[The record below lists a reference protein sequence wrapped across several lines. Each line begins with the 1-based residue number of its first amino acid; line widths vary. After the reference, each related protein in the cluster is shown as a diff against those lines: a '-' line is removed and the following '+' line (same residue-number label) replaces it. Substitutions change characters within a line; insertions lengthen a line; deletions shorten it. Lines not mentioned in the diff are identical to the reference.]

1 MTIVL
6 ILVGA
11 LPATLFLISKL
22 GLDTPPQAHLLVDI
36 SDSARKESSR
46 EGLRLAA

>member
-22 GLDTPPQAHLLVDI
+22 GLDTPPQEHLLVEA
-36 SDSARKESSR
+36 SASARKESSR